1 MSSAVTAAKSGTF
14 RIDSEMEVRR
24 LGFGAMRL
32 TGRGIWGPPADRA
45 EAIRTLKRLG
55 PLEVNFIDTAD
66 SYGPNIAEELL
77 REALHPYK
85 GAFIATKAGLART
98 GPDQWTPLGRPEY
111 LIQQAYTSCQRL
123 GVERLELWQLHRIDP
138 KVPRDEQ
145 FGAIRRL
152 LDTGV
157 IRRAGLSEV
166 SVADIEAASRVF
178 KVATVQNRYNLVDR
192 GSEDV
197 LDYCT
202 RHNIGFIPWFPLA
215 AGNLAAPGSILDGI
229 AKRHRA
235 APSQIA
241 LAWILKRSPVMLPIP
256 GTSKV
261 SHLEENVAA
270 VAVELSDEDFA
281 ALDQAGKSH
290 QAKS

>member
-1 MSSAVTAAKSGTF
+1 MSAALTAAKSGTF
-14 RIDSEMEVRR
+14 RIATDMEVHR
-24 LGFGAMRL
+24 LGFGTMRL
-32 TGRGIWGPPADRA
+32 TGPGIWGPPADRA
-45 EAIRTLKRLG
+45 EALRTLKRLA

-66 SYGPNIAEELL
+66 SYGPNFAEELL

-98 GPDQWTPLGRPEY
+98 GPDQWTALGRPEY
-111 LIQQAYTSCQRL
+111 LIQQAHTSCHRL
-123 GVERLELWQLHRIDP
+123 GVERLDLWQLHRIDP

-152 LDTGV
+152 LDSGV
-157 IRRAGLSEV
+157 IRHAGLSEV

-192 GSEDV
+192 ASEDV

-202 RHNIGFIPWFPLA
+202 QHKIGFIPWFPLA
-215 AGNLAAPGSILDGI
+215 AGSLAAPGSILDSI
-229 AKRHRA
+229 AKRHGA
-235 APSQIA
+235 APSQVA

-270 VAVELSDEDFA
+270 VSVELSDEDFS
-281 ALDQAGKSH
+281 ALDRAGKRR
-290 QAKS
+290 